1 MVDNDINFTKNETSL
16 FEYEI
21 ASLEEKGA
29 ILVGAM
35 QILDEYLRFKKRKG
49 KVPSTDINDMQKMI
63 QKFLHILALIDAF
76 QQFRD
81 ENQMLTDGNI
91 DSFMS
96 IASNS
101 YSIKLK
107 KFTNDL
113 ENLLSF

>member
-1 MVDNDINFTKNETSL
+1 MGDDIDFTKNETSL
-16 FEYEI
+16 FKYEI

-29 ILVGAM
+29 ILMGAM
-35 QILDEYLRFKKRKG
+35 QILDDYLHFKKRQG

>member
-1 MVDNDINFTKNETSL
+1 MDDGIDFTINETSL
-16 FEYEI
+16 FQNEI
-21 ASLEEKGA
+21 ALLEEKVA
-29 ILVGAM
+29 ILLGGI
-35 QILDEYLRFKKRKG
+35 QILDEYLHFKKGKG
-49 KVPSTDINDMQKMI
+49 EVPSTDINDMQEMI
-63 QKFLHILALIDAF
+63 EKFLQSLALIDAYKL
-76 QQFRD
+76 FRD